1 MALPRLSCSRR
12 GGAAGGSVRYGFYSV
27 VFTVGIALLYFAHR
41 YAWRRLVK
49 DTGVTGAVRRLT
61 AAILIAGC
69 ASIPLGMIIG
79 RYVDRTV
86 SQPFAIVAFSWAGFM
101 AFLITILFAL
111 DAGVLG
117 ARLVAR
123 LRGRNVEVPSS
134 EPNPAAPTIV
144 TGPTPSAPPSTVVH
158 PAQTPPAPSGLIL
171 PARRAFLARASAGAA
186 LGTAGGLFVIGARNA
201 FGEVAVKEVPVGL
214 ARLPKALDGFKIV
227 QLTDVH
233 IGAMLDGRFLD
244 GVVETVNRQKPDL
257 VVITGDLVDGS
268 TRLIGADVARLGGI
282 QSRHGTWFITGN
294 HEYYSGA
301 GDWIPF
307 LDKLRIPTLVNSRV
321 VIGDKGPGGASFDLA
336 GIPDRQG
343 TLFVPEHEPNLGRAL
358 EGRDPERELVLL
370 AHRPNPITEAAAH
383 GVGLQLSGHTH
394 GGQFF
399 PITAIGELVHPY
411 NAGLHRHGD
420 LTQIYVS
427 CGTGFW
433 GPPIRILAP
442 SEVTSIRLYAT

>member
-1 MALPRLSCSRR
+1 MARARLGWTRR
-12 GGAAGGSVRYGFYSV
+12 VTVAGGTLRYGFYTL
-27 VFTVGIALLYFAHR
+27 VFTVGTALLYFAHR
-41 YAWRRLVK
+41 YAWRRLVN
-49 DTGVTGAVRRLT
+49 DTGMTGALRRLA

-69 ASIPLGMIIG
+69 VSIPLGMIFG
-79 RYVDRTV
+79 RYIDRSF

-101 AFLITILFAL
+101 AFLLTMLLVL
-111 DAGVLG
+111 DVGALG
-117 ARLVAR
+117 ARLAGR
-123 LRGRNVEVPSS
+123 LRRRSATIPSPPGQPESPTVVAGPS
-134 EPNPAAPTIV
+134 EPLTARPTVAPAPT
-144 TGPTPSAPPSTVVH
+144 
-158 PAQTPPAPSGLIL
+158 GLIQ

-186 LGTAGGLFVIGARNA
+186 LGTAGGLFVIGTRIA
-201 FGEVAVKEVPVGL
+201 FGEVAVKEVSVGL
-214 ARLPKALDGFKIV
+214 SRLPKALDGFKIV
-227 QLTDVH
+227 QLSDVH

-268 TRLIGADVARLGGI
+268 PRLIGADVARLGGI
-282 QSRHGTWFITGN
+282 TSRYGTWFITGN

-307 LDKLRIPTLVNSRV
+307 LEKLRIPTLVNSRV

-343 TLFVPEHEPNLGRAL
+343 TLFVPEHEPNLSRAL
-358 EGRDPERELVLL
+358 EDRDPERELILL

-399 PITAIGELVHPY
+399 PVTAFGELIHPY

-420 LTQIYVS
+420 HTQIYVS

-442 SEVTSIRLYAT
+442 SEVTSIRLHSV